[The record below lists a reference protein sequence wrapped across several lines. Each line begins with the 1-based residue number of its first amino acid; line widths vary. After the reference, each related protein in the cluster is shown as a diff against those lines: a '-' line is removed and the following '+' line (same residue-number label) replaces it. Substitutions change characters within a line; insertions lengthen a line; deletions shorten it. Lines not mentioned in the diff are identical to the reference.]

1 MFKPI
6 PTLIHGIL
14 DYVTAPTLI
23 ALPRMM
29 GWGTRITAL
38 LTSAGAGVLGY
49 SVMTRYELGL
59 LKVLPMKTHLM
70 IDMASGGMLALSPL
84 MLKKR
89 ERNVA
94 NIATLVG
101 LGLYEITVAML
112 TQTRSPME
120 QAKVDFEIDV
130 LSIDQLEPTAV

>member
-38 LTSAGAGVLGY
+38 LTGTGTGVLGY

-120 QAKVDFEIDV
+120 QAEVDFEIDV